1 MNSKTPV
8 QSQSAQMAVW
18 RGVLRF
24 MMQALP
30 AVHHYHQVARC
41 SLGTSLLEM
50 PSWHHSKR
58 RFDEQVWFVEYV
70 KNTHKCLWGGRMSAV
85 RHSRGGW
92 RDQSGCCADLHTEG
106 ASVKDVWGGG
116 LEERRRAMGCW
127 GITKIIAN
135 NTKHCCVVRHAWQQS
150 WPLTAE
156 RNKQFI
162 EWARIHIATVVRLK
176 RWQLP
181 MWRNAAIMSDT
192 FPHLPMPP
200 KSSFQDVSQEQKCQ
214 IPEQK
219 TKINTV
225 INVDVHS
232 FVIGEIFQS
241 FSLQGERELKIKWQP
256 VPLSEG

>member
-58 RFDEQVWFVEYV
+58 HFDEQVWFVEYV

-181 MWRNAAIMSDT
+181 MWRNAASCQTLSHIYRCRRNQVSRT
-192 FPHLPMPP
+192 FHKNKSVKFLNKRQRLTQSLMLTSIHLLL
-200 KSSFQDVSQEQKCQ
+200 VRY
-214 IPEQK
+214 
-219 TKINTV
+219 
-225 INVDVHS
+225 
-232 FVIGEIFQS
+232 
-241 FSLQGERELKIKWQP
+241 FSPFRSRVKEN
-256 VPLSEG
+256 

>member
-162 EWARIHIATVVRLK
+162 EWARIHICTVVRLK

-181 MWRNAAIMSDT
+181 MWRNAASCQTLSHIYRCRRNQVSRT
-192 FPHLPMPP
+192 FHKNKSVKFLNKRQRLTQSLMLTSIHLLL
-200 KSSFQDVSQEQKCQ
+200 VRY
-214 IPEQK
+214 
-219 TKINTV
+219 
-225 INVDVHS
+225 
-232 FVIGEIFQS
+232 
-241 FSLQGERELKIKWQP
+241 FSPFRSRVKEN
-256 VPLSEG
+256 

>member
-1 MNSKTPV
+1 MNSITPV

-162 EWARIHIATVVRLK
+162 EWARIHICTVVRLK

-181 MWRNAAIMSDT
+181 MWRNAASCQTLSHIYRCRRNQVSRT
-192 FPHLPMPP
+192 FHKNKSVKFLNKRQRLTQSLMLTSIHLLL
-200 KSSFQDVSQEQKCQ
+200 VRY
-214 IPEQK
+214 
-219 TKINTV
+219 
-225 INVDVHS
+225 
-232 FVIGEIFQS
+232 
-241 FSLQGERELKIKWQP
+241 FSPFRSRVKEN
-256 VPLSEG
+256 